1 MINKNKTFIFFLIWS
16 LWLSAE
22 FLLGPYSHVRVFD
35 NGDSLLPQLI
45 ASKIQFQKYGINYF
59 SAFMVSGVDGAAQ
72 GLVPF
77 SNLISALFIVFPA
90 WLAYGLSMFVQ
101 RFLASYFTYRLAR
114 ESLKLNIFPS
124 IIAALLFSLFNFS
137 IYSFTLYHSLGLPAL
152 PFIIWSLERILRTN
166 SPKIYLYLT
175 VLGIFVGFSNY
186 FVYFSPYL
194 LPFIFFWFIYVKN
207 AYSPKII
214 FNLIIFSLFSIL
226 PMVPNILAVLLNLP
240 SSQRT
245 VSNLA
250 SSTFYPQGK
259 YLSAFLRL
267 AQIFVSFWPSF
278 LIILVSLVVAKT
290 KDLFSNRLLI
300 TSLALTLVPFA
311 YKSSQPFLTNLPA
324 LIRSFSFDRVD
335 LLIPFA
341 LALAAASLLNSLPH
355 KNKSIFVIIWSLL
368 FVLSFKIK
376 LDTIKNYAPYRSLY
390 EHPDLVNLAKSVDSS
405 KWRVATITGGGAR
418 PSYALASGL
427 STVDTYLTI
436 YPKTYHKYWSEVI
449 RNRISGDKLR
459 YEDFIDWGNRVY
471 LYGPNDFDSLEKIDF
486 EKYYDLGLLSQAN
499 VKYIIST
506 KPVDDPNLIL
516 LPSTYRENFQKWQNF
531 KLSEK
536 FGYFLSGKFYGRP
549 LYIYENKIAYPRFF
563 LEVQNKIIDG
573 QVKVRN
579 YSPDKIEIT
588 INDVKAP
595 SVLIGTI
602 NYYPYWQAT
611 VNGNKSQVK
620 KFQDTFLQVEIPT
633 GRVEVILKYK
643 PPYAI
648 L

>member
-22 FLLGPYSHVRVFD
+22 FLLGPYSHVRIFD

-45 ASKIQFQKYGINYF
+45 ASKIQFQKYGLSYF
-59 SAFMVSGVDGAAQ
+59 ADYMALGVDASSQ
-72 GLVPF
+72 FLVPF
-77 SNLISALFIVFPA
+77 SNLNSLLFITLPPY
-90 WLAYGLSMFVQ
+90 LAYGILMFVQ

-114 ESLKLNIFPS
+114 DSLKLNIFPS

-137 IYSFTLYHSLGLPAL
+137 IYSFTLYHALGLPAL

-166 SPKIYLYLT
+166 SPKIYLYLI

-207 AYSPKII
+207 VYRPKII
-214 FNLIIFSLFSIL
+214 FNLTIFSLFSIL
-226 PMVPNILAVLLNLP
+226 PMAPSILAVFLNLS

-245 VSNLA
+245 ASNLI
-250 SSTFYPQGK
+250 SNTFYPQGK

-278 LIILVSLVVAKT
+278 LIILVSVVVAKT
-290 KDLFSNRLLI
+290 KNLFSNRLLI
-300 TSLALTLVPFA
+300 TSLILTPLPFA
-311 YKSSQPFLTNLPA
+311 YKLSQPFLTNLPA
-324 LIRSFSFDRVD
+324 NVRSFSFDRID
-335 LLIPFA
+335 LLIPFV
-341 LALAAASLLNSLPH
+341 LSLTAASLLNSH
-355 KNKSIFVIIWSLL
+355 KNKSIFIIIFSLL
-368 FVLSFKIK
+368 LILSFKIK
-376 LDTIKNYAPYRSLY
+376 LDTITNYAPYRSLY

-471 LYGPNDFDSLEKIDF
+471 LYGPNDFDNLEKIDF
-486 EKYYDLGLLSQAN
+486 EKYYDLSLLSQAN

-506 KPVDDPNLIL
+506 KPVDDPKLIL
-516 LPSTYRENFQKWQNF
+516 LPSTYREDSQNWHNF

-549 LYIYENKIAYPRFF
+549 LYIYENKMAYPRFF
-563 LEVQNKIIDG
+563 LEIQNQIVDG
-573 QVKVRN
+573 QVIVKN
-579 YSPDKIEIT
+579 YSPDKIEL
-588 INDVKAP
+588 
-595 SVLIGTI
+595 SVFSQEDSKLIFNT

-611 VNGNKSQVK
+611 VNGRKSQVK

-633 GRVEVILKYK
+633 GRVEVILQYK
-643 PPYAI
+643 PPYAT